1 MENTSTTNGKYSQ
14 NGIVST
20 NYNLFV
26 FKSILFRDQI
36 LRIVNNVDKK
46 PYFLSSDVS
55 KILLYKNLD
64 SMAKMLVKD
73 NDKFQYKE
81 TAFYSSATGLGI
93 QPNTVFINLQGFNDV
108 LLRTK
113 SKNAKS
119 LKKWLLSEIL
129 PCFDE
134 FYTEESES
142 EESEVEV
149 EEEKECGEEETKEEL
164 KNDEGVDETKESK
177 KIFKLKLS
185 NNEVSDIDVREDGY
199 INATQLCKAGNKILR
214 HYISSEQTHNYLE
227 NLSSNIKI
235 PILKLFDYKI
245 GKSYVHRK
253 VAYHLSHWISPQFET
268 QFDNCLKEYDNEN
281 NTERIQLVSNY
292 NQPLVLNNIEVT
304 TRQEDGYINLTALCK
319 AGNKEFNAWFKNKKT
334 EAFLQVLSSTLR
346 IPVDEL
352 VKYETGSNENRA
364 IWGHPQIA
372 INIAQWISQEFDVQV
387 SKWIFELKEQN
398 EQLIGEL
405 SNRQIRPRLIKDT
418 TFKLKLLNNEI
429 LDISIRKDG
438 YINATQ
444 LCKAGNKLFGH
455 YQKSKQTQDYLQA
468 LSSIIG
474 IPILDLL
481 DSKVG
486 GSHSGTYV
494 HRKVAYHLA
503 QWISPQFAVQVS
515 NVLDELMLTGKVELG
530 KEKSDEE
537 LENAYKEKLSEMEN
551 QLENT
556 KNELKVLSK
565 THNSMLRRQKRT
577 PYEIGNVVYIVSH
590 EAFTGFYK
598 TDYFKVGE
606 ATQTSGEQYGVFV
619 NRLSGYNTSA
629 PINFKVNFLIYIEEN
644 KLVENSTL
652 VRFRKNLNP
661 SNKEWIKSVDFKTIT
676 EYIVSLCELMN
687 IEYKIVVND
696 PIVQNMEKFSES
708 CGEVEEIK
716 EEEEEEEEERKKL
729 NGKYECMNCHEC
741 NISDKR
747 AMNCVSC
754 ARQLSRKV
762 KQRPT
767 FEQLQEDT
775 RTMSM
780 VDIGK
785 KYGVSDNC
793 IRKWIKNS

>member
-1 MENTSTTNGKYSQ
+1 M
-14 NGIVST
+14 
-20 NYNLFV
+20 
-26 FKSILFRDQI
+26 
-36 LRIVNNVDKK
+36 
-46 PYFLSSDVS
+46 
-55 KILLYKNLD
+55 
-64 SMAKMLVKD
+64 
-73 NDKFQYKE
+73 
-81 TAFYSSATGLGI
+81 
-93 QPNTVFINLQGFNDV
+93 
-108 LLRTK
+108 
-113 SKNAKS
+113 
-119 LKKWLLSEIL
+119 
-129 PCFDE
+129 
-134 FYTEESES
+134 
-142 EESEVEV
+142 
-149 EEEKECGEEETKEEL
+149 
-164 KNDEGVDETKESK
+164 
-177 KIFKLKLS
+177 S

-503 QWISPQFAVQVS
+503 QWISPHFAVQVS
-515 NVLDELMLTGKVELG
+515 NVLDELMLTGRVELG
-530 KEKSDEE
+530 KEKTNEE
-537 LENAYKEKLSEMEN
+537 LEMIQEQRLSIGIEPYLTNDITYIFEFTPEKEHLKNSELLNDKNIHFFEIGVTSDIKERKKAYSGYKLLKVFVYSSRQKAAMAESYMKNIVVELKMTLEYKNKKECMFGTYEDLDRFIEIISEHNLNGNKEPEEEKHNNNIEMYKIQTDKEIEIKRIESEMEMEI
-551 QLENT
+551 Q
-556 KNELKVLSK
+556 KNK
-565 THNSMLRRQKRT
+565 
-577 PYEIGNVVYIVSH
+577 
-590 EAFTGFYK
+590 
-598 TDYFKVGE
+598 
-606 ATQTSGEQYGVFV
+606 QTS
-619 NRLSGYNTSA
+619 
-629 PINFKVNFLIYIEEN
+629 IM
-644 KLVENSTL
+644 
-652 VRFRKNLNP
+652 
-661 SNKEWIKSVDFKTIT
+661 
-676 EYIVSLCELMN
+676 SL
-687 IEYKIVVND
+687 
-696 PIVQNMEKFSES
+696 F
-708 CGEVEEIK
+708 
-716 EEEEEEEEERKKL
+716 ERKL
-729 NGKYECMNCHEC
+729 
-741 NISDKR
+741 I
-747 AMNCVSC
+747 
-754 ARQLSRKV
+754 
-762 KQRPT
+762 T
-767 FEQLQEDT
+767 FEQFNESFQK
-775 RTMSM
+775 
-780 VDIGK
+780 I
-785 KYGVSDNC
+785 
-793 IRKWIKNS
+793 